1 MSMRHELVGGVALLR
16 NAEGVRMMLRL
27 FMGRRRLLDRVRRRA
42 LGGILVGVLI
52 NVNMTC
58 GRSAWSAHFNEQN

>member
-1 MSMRHELVGGVALLR
+1 MV
-16 NAEGVRMMLRL
+16 LRL

-42 LGGILVGVLI
+42 LGAILEGVLI

>member
-1 MSMRHELVGGVALLR
+1 MV
-16 NAEGVRMMLRL
+16 LRL

-58 GRSAWSAHFNEQN
+58 RRSAWSAHFNEQN